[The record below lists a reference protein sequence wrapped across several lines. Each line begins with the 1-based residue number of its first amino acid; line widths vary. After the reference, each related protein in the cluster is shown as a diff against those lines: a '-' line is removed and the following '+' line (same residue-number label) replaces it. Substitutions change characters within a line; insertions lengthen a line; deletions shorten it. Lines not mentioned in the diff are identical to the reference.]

1 MNQVLYKEIDEI
13 FQEFFKLLHCARGQA
28 PDHWNVI
35 IRAVIIKLVGRL
47 CNHLSALQI
56 TSLLGER
63 FCVL

>member
-47 CNHLSALQI
+47 CSHLSAL
-56 TSLLGER
+56 
-63 FCVL
+63 